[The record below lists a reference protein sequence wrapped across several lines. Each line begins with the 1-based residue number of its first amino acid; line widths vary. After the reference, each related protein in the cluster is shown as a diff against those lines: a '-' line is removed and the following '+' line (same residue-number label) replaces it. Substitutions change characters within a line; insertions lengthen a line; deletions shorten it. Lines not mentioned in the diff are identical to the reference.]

1 MKPMELNVIEQ
12 IPGKEITFYD
22 TSVKEENFSADKK
35 ERIRL
40 LEYGY
45 GIINGRDLLK
55 WALDRMKQKYR
66 KG

>member
-1 MKPMELNVIEQ
+1 V
-12 IPGKEITFYD
+12 
-22 TSVKEENFSADKK
+22 DKK